1 MVCRILEFSSGELHV
16 VSIRLTI
23 TLIFLDVVV
32 FFWNSL
38 ATAPSFAIFFS
49 DQKGYGGS
57 WRLPRRNHSSTHSTT
72 LSGGHPQGGPR

>member
-1 MVCRILEFSSGELHV
+1 VVCRMLESSSGELHV

-38 ATAPSFAIFFS
+38 ATAPSFAIFFFRP
-49 DQKGYGGS
+49 KRVWGS

-72 LSGGHPQGGPR
+72 